1 MGEILAGHSTGSE
14 ALSPVLVSACGTFPS
29 FLVTFL
35 TSIRLI

>member
-1 MGEILAGHSTGSE
+1 MGEILASRSTGSE
-14 ALSPVLVSACGTFPS
+14 ALSPMLDSAYRTFPS